1 MAVAAD
7 YSGWVRELDEY
18 QSNNDGQHDERLEA
32 AGTDSAKGSKVAL
45 SSRAGVNGAVNTSRK
60 PKPRGMSAVST
71 VPISQAEEL
80 QQEMKLLN
88 WHKLANEAALKAAI
102 IKTNKIKQEDTQ
114 FASALTQGER
124 EERAQRAQQIIEEE
138 QLKPLQVNTEFFRNL
153 EAKGHRDEAKLDDDV
168 QRHIQHLRKLKESMT
183 QREDMQRR
191 RQQYR
196 EKMRE
201 LQANGNVSRPKIQ
214 PKGSN
219 QDEDAAA
226 LDKHDRSNSNS
237 IYHRAA
243 MAAGGKTALDNAN
256 VVNSLDKLMEL
267 EQRIRHLEDAGLA
280 VDDLDD
286 ARDGSTSSRTA
297 GAKQPNAASGLRF
310 AKRKTNGGLHEP
322 SKTVY
327 AVTGASKMRARDKAA
342 VSSSRRSQGATA
354 ATNAKKRALNNTN
367 TGARSR
373 SKSKTD
379 TFLTSLPE
387 SKQRELRR
395 MTDRER
401 RNFLKNE
408 KAKEARNQSRK
419 QDVVI
424 EGWLEKKRAA
434 ANQRKASTSQ
444 VRAGAASKSS
454 TAAPTRNPNQRLP
467 PPPRVRAPTLG
478 AASGKRI
485 ANPHLQNLD
494 DIKKGFTKRKEA
506 FQRLP
511 PTSSRPSGRFNTAST
526 ATSRNQRSFTRS
538 AVIGANTRQTTSA
551 QRFGGSTLPPARFAA
566 PARAAVAA
574 GSRQTPNQ
582 RTNLAA
588 GPALAHITNKLP
600 LIQRNNAPPSA
611 LQGAARRPSAPGMV
625 VGTST
630 ALPRLAAPQSRMGP
644 MPSPPPAAR
653 NANMPT
659 FSRLHKR

>member
-18 QSNNDGQHDERLEA
+18 QSNNDGQYDERLEA
-32 AGTDSAKGSKVAL
+32 TADNGKT
-45 SSRAGVNGAVNTSRK
+45 SRAALGSRSGGVNTSRK
-60 PKPRGMSAVST
+60 MKPRGTSAAST
-71 VPISQAEEL
+71 APVSQAEEL

-138 QLKPLQVNTEFFRNL
+138 QLKPLQVNSEFFRNM
-153 EAKGHRDEAKLDDDV
+153 EAKGQRDEAKLDDDV
-168 QRHIQHLRKLKESMT
+168 QRHIQHLRRLKESMA

-196 EKMRE
+196 EKMME
-201 LQANGNVSRPKIQ
+201 LQASGNGTSRFKMLTQ
-214 PKGSN
+214 GSN
-219 QDEDAAA
+219 QDEAAA
-226 LDKHDRSNSNS
+226 ASPGKHDRGNSNS

-243 MAAGGKTALDNAN
+243 MAAGGKAAQDNAN
-256 VVNSLDKLMEL
+256 VVTSLDKLMEL

-286 ARDGSTSSRTA
+286 ARDGNTSSRTA
-297 GAKQPNAASGLRF
+297 GSKEPNAAGGLRF
-310 AKRKTNGGLHEP
+310 AKRRTNGGLHEP

-327 AVTGASKMRARDKAA
+327 AVTGATKMRARDKTT
-342 VSSSRRSQGATA
+342 VSTRRAQASTTA
-354 ATNAKKRALNNTN
+354 ANAKKRALNNN
-367 TGARSR
+367 NAGARNRTKSR
-373 SKSKTD
+373 ND
-379 TFLTSLPE
+379 TSLTSLPE
-387 SKQRELRR
+387 SKQRQLRR

-408 KAKEARNQSRK
+408 KAKEVREQSRK

-444 VRAGAASKSS
+444 VRAGAATAKSS
-454 TAAPTRNPNQRLP
+454 STVSARNPKQRLP
-467 PPPRVRAPTLG
+467 PPPRVRAPAVG

-485 ANPHLQNLD
+485 ANSHLQKLD
-494 DIKKGFTKRKEA
+494 DIKKGFAKRKEA

-511 PTSSRPSGRFNTAST
+511 PTTSKPSGRFNSTNT
-526 ATSRNQRSFTRS
+526 ATANRNQRSFTRS
-538 AVIGANTRQTTSA
+538 AVIGANTRQTTVS
-551 QRFGGSTLPPARFAA
+551 QRFGSTSLPPARSAA
-566 PARAAVAA
+566 SNRATS
-574 GSRQTPNQ
+574 SRQVPTRQAPNQ
-582 RTNLAA
+582 RATLAQGPAA
-588 GPALAHITNKLP
+588 GHVTSKLP
-600 LIQRNNAPPSA
+600 VIQRNAAPPSSIT
-611 LQGAARRPSAPGMV
+611 GSRRPGPPGLV
-625 VGTST
+625 VVPST
-630 ALPRLAAPQSRMGP
+630 TLPRLSASRISA
-644 MPSPPPAAR
+644 MPSPPAVR

-659 FSRLHKR
+659 FSRLHRS

>member
-7 YSGWVRELDEY
+7 YTGWVRELNDY
-18 QSNNDGQHDERLEA
+18 QSNNDGQYDERLEV
-32 AGTDSAKGSKVAL
+32 AGSDNGKASKVARTGG
-45 SSRAGVNGAVNTSRK
+45 SGAVSTSRK
-60 PKPRGMSAVST
+60 LKTRATSAVS
-71 VPISQAEEL
+71 ISQAEEL

-114 FASALTQGER
+114 FASALTQDER

-138 QLKPLQVNTEFFRNL
+138 QLKPLQVNSEFFRNL
-153 EAKGHRDEAKLDDDV
+153 ETKGQRDEAKLDDDV
-168 QRHIQHLRKLKESMT
+168 QRHIQHLRKLKESME
-183 QREDMQRR
+183 QREETQRR

-201 LQANGNVSRPKIQ
+201 HQANGNATSRSKMQ
-214 PKGSN
+214 RKGLQGSN
-219 QDEDAAA
+219 QDEEAASP
-226 LDKHDRSNSNS
+226 DKRDRGNSNS
-237 IYHRAA
+237 VYHRAA

-256 VVNSLDKLMEL
+256 VVTSLDKLMEL

-286 ARDGSTSSRTA
+286 ARDGNTSSRTA
-297 GAKQPNAASGLRF
+297 GPKQPAAANGLRF
-310 AKRKTNGGLHEP
+310 AKRRTAGGLHEP

-327 AVTGASKMRARDKAA
+327 AVTGATKMRARDKTTA
-342 VSSSRRSQGATA
+342 SSSRRAQAATA
-354 ATNAKKRALNNTN
+354 AANAKKRALNTKNA
-367 TGARSR
+367 GARNR
-373 SKSKTD
+373 SKSKSD

-387 SKQRELRR
+387 SKQRQLRR

-408 KAKEARNQSRK
+408 KAKDTREQSRK

-444 VRAGAASKSS
+444 VRATKSS
-454 TAAPTRNPNQRLP
+454 TAACARNPKLRLP
-467 PPPRVRAPTLG
+467 PPPRVRAPILG

-485 ANPHLQNLD
+485 ANTHLQKLD

-511 PTSSRPSGRFNTAST
+511 PTSSRPTGSGRFNAT
-526 ATSRNQRSFTRS
+526 ATMTTASRNQRSFTRS
-538 AVIGANTRQTTSA
+538 AVIGANTRQTTSL
-551 QRFGGSTLPPARFAA
+551 QRYGGSSLPPARSAA
-566 PARAAVAA
+566 PAPARTSATAVGRQALGQRA
-574 GSRQTPNQ
+574 
-582 RTNLAA
+582 NLAV
-588 GPALAHITNKLP
+588 GPAPGHVTNKLP
-600 LIQRNNAPPSA
+600 LIHVP
-611 LQGAARRPSAPGMV
+611 GAARRPGGPGMV

-630 ALPRLAAPQSRMGP
+630 ALPRLAAPHSRAGC

-659 FSRLHKR
+659 FSRLHKQ

>member
-18 QSNNDGQHDERLEA
+18 QSGDGQYDERLEA
-32 AGTDSAKGSKVAL
+32 TSDSGKAAQAAL
-45 SSRAGVNGAVNTSRK
+45 SSRSGATAATNTSRK
-60 PKPRGMSAVST
+60 VMPRGASTASAA
-71 VPISQAEEL
+71 PISQAEEL

-102 IKTNKIKQEDTQ
+102 IKTNKIKQEDSQ
-114 FASALTQGER
+114 FASAFTQGER
-124 EERAQRAQQIIEEE
+124 EEREQRAQQIIEEE

-153 EAKGHRDEAKLDDDV
+153 EAKGQRDEAKLDDDV

-196 EKMRE
+196 EKMLE
-201 LQANGNVSRPKIQ
+201 LHVSGNGTSRSKMLPKGQ
-214 PKGSN
+214 QGSN
-219 QDEDAAA
+219 QDEEGGSPG
-226 LDKHDRSNSNS
+226 KRDRGNSS
-237 IYHRAA
+237 SVYHRAA
-243 MAAGGKTALDNAN
+243 MAGGGKAAQDNAS
-256 VVNSLDKLMEL
+256 VVSSLDRLMEL

-280 VDDLDD
+280 VDDLDNV
-286 ARDGSTSSRTA
+286 RDGSTSSRTA
-297 GAKQPNAASGLRF
+297 GSKQHAATGGLRF
-310 AKRKTNGGLHEP
+310 AKRRANGGLHEP
-322 SKTVY
+322 SRTVY
-327 AVTGASKMRARDKAA
+327 AVTGATKMRARDKPTIA
-342 VSSSRRSQGATA
+342 STRRAQGSTA
-354 ATNAKKRALNNTN
+354 GANAKKRALNSNNNAGNRT
-367 TGARSR
+367 
-373 SKSKTD
+373 KSKTD

-387 SKQRELRR
+387 SKQRQLRR

-408 KAKEARNQSRK
+408 KAKEVREQSCK

-434 ANQRKASTSQ
+434 ANQRKAST
-444 VRAGAASKSS
+444 AAAKSS
-454 TAAPTRNPNQRLP
+454 TAASARIPKQRLP

-485 ANPHLQNLD
+485 ANSHLQKLD

-511 PTSSRPSGRFNTAST
+511 PTTSKLTGRFNTTS
-526 ATSRNQRSFTRS
+526 ATSSRSQRSFTRS
-538 AVIGANTRQTTSA
+538 AVIGANTRQPAAS
-551 QRFGGSTLPPARFAA
+551 QRYDGATLPTTRTAA
-566 PARAAVAA
+566 PARTAAL
-574 GSRQTPNQ
+574 GRQVSGQ
-582 RTNLAA
+582 RTVP
-588 GPALAHITNKLP
+588 GPAAAQITNKLP
-600 LIQRNNAPPSA
+600 LIQRNTAPTSVVP
-611 LQGAARRPSAPGMV
+611 GAARRPGPGLV
-625 VGTST
+625 VGHNAT
-630 ALPRLAAPQSRMGP
+630 LPRLTATQSRTAP

-653 NANMPT
+653 STNMPT